1 MRDLT
6 VKLDK
11 AYSLGLSGDDY
22 RGLDIMAFDIEV
34 EDNLVE
40 HRFNELID
48 QVSREPIGDDPLQ
61 LGDVVD
67 VSYSGHV
74 LSDEVSEK
82 DCTFE
87 LGFGEYLEPLEASL
101 VGRKVGDSY
110 ALNFVMPDVHLIP
123 AWQGASAEVTVTVN
137 AAKRKRAVDID
148 DAFIAEI
155 SDFGSVD
162 ELKSAIREQYEFEV
176 AQESARLLRVQ
187 VAEKLGGLA
196 KERLGEDRLLE
207 YAKSKLSYSS
217 ADMKDE
223 QRKSNAL
230 DEAAFEIGWM
240 NVAISEG
247 FSVSSNEV
255 ERALKELKK
264 MYGTG
269 GRSERSLKEEA
280 KNGILCEMTV
290 DFLIEVADMGAKG
303 RGMGE
308 Q

>member
-34 EDNLVE
+34 EGNLVE

-48 QVSREPIGDDPLQ
+48 QASREPIGDDLLQ
-61 LGDVVD
+61 LGDVVE

-74 LSDEVSEK
+74 LSDEVSE
-82 DCTFE
+82 DNCSFE

-101 VGRKVGDSY
+101 VGRRVGESY
-110 ALNFVMPDVHLIP
+110 ALSFVMPAVHLIG
-123 AWQGASAEVTVTVN
+123 AWQGAEAEVTVTVK
-137 AAKRKRAVDID
+137 AAKRKRFVDVD
-148 DAFIAEI
+148 NVFIAEI
-155 SDFGSVD
+155 SDFESVD
-162 ELKSAIREQYEFEV
+162 ELKAAIREQFEFEV

-207 YAKSKLSYSS
+207 YAKTKLSYT
-217 ADMKDE
+217 ALDFKDE
-223 QRKSNAL
+223 QRKASAL

-240 NVAISEG
+240 NVAMSEG
-247 FSVSSNEV
+247 FSISANEV

-280 KNGILCEMTV
+280 KNGLLCEMTV
-290 DFLIEVADMGAKG
+290 DFLIELADMGAKG
-303 RGMGE
+303 RGLGE